1 MYIPAVSWRDEVVLR
16 ANWVRNTD
24 CMSQNWRKKL
34 QTTTQAYLQVWKT
47 FVWTLFVC
55 LHLHFIL
62 CNWHCLELQLFEP
75 TLCKLFKLNIKN
87 NYWTDCFFR
96 YHTIL
101 FLIYVLVFSSSL
113 SIHLHVC
120 TLFAP
125 LCLYMES
132 PHSPLCILRFQFFC
146 HWSHHILCSCYFIL
160 QFDLVF

>member
-1 MYIPAVSWRDEVVLR
+1 
-16 ANWVRNTD
+16 
-24 CMSQNWRKKL
+24 MSQNWRKKL

-132 PHSPLCILRFQFFC
+132 PHSPLCILRFFC

>member
-96 YHTIL
+96 YHIL
-101 FLIYVLVFSSSL
+101 FYFLYMYLFSHLL
-113 SIHLHVC
+113 SPFTCMFV
-120 TLFAP
+120 
-125 LCLYMES
+125 LCLPPS
-132 PHSPLCILRFQFFC
+132 VCIWKVHIHHYAFYDFNFFVTDPIIY
-146 HWSHHILCSCYFIL
+146 SAAVILFFNLI
-160 QFDLVF
+160 